1 MHPLIIEWQIASA
14 LLWSSPWRRNFT
26 NCLESVAFSG
36 PKFFNFIF
44 LLRCSRLTKW
54 TWQTVQDDAM
64 WLKCFFCTLFI
75 IYNCWAVWNKI
86 SSNTLTAKFS
96 LCCCNLWSMPDHNFV
111 VILFLWY
118 INTWKLIINHSFNE
132 IALRFLQE
140 MQYSLP
146 NTNQIQVLL

>member
-64 WLKCFFCTLFI
+64 WLKFFFVHLLSFI
-75 IYNCWAVWNKI
+75 IVGPFETKYQVILWRP
-86 SSNTLTAKFS
+86 
-96 LCCCNLWSMPDHNFV
+96 NLAFV
-111 VILFLWY
+111 VAIYGQCQITTLLSFFSCDIY
-118 INTWKLIINHSFNE
+118 IHVKLIINHSFNE

-146 NTNQIQVLL
+146 NPNQIQVLL